1 LVLGEGYSK
10 RKEIVASNKHIQGRY
25 EEAVLGTDKNMLQL
39 LKKLK
44 LNLMFQMLK

>member
-1 LVLGEGYSK
+1 VKVIQKG
-10 RKEIVASNKHIQGRY
+10 KEIVAINTYKADMK
-25 EEAVLGTDKNMLQL
+25 AVLGTDKNMLQL